1 MISKISP
8 STHYYII
15 KLNTKNLLNALKNP
29 PKNILYELELDFKN
43 NQLLNKTYLFE
54 YENGNFK
61 ELIR

>member
-1 MISKISP
+1 MYLFGVVI
-8 STHYYII
+8 
-15 KLNTKNLLNALKNP
+15 NALKNP